1 MRENQTLMK
10 ALAKKKIDENT
21 RDWPSLLPELMYNLN
36 TTFVS
41 AINKT
46 HIKAVFNFD
55 PKLIRFESEWEG
67 KYDFIDLIKRNL
79 DKNKTLKY
87 LEEIEDQENEI
98 TKNGD
103 KTSIE

>member
-1 MRENQTLMK
+1 VKCEITNSGWHKMRENQTLMK

-46 HIKAVFNFD
+46 
-55 PKLIRFESEWEG
+55 
-67 KYDFIDLIKRNL
+67 
-79 DKNKTLKY
+79 
-87 LEEIEDQENEI
+87 Q
-98 TKNGD
+98 
-103 KTSIE
+103 

>member
-21 RDWPSLLPELMYNLN
+21 RDWPSLLPDLMYDLN

-46 HIKAVFNFD
+46 PFKAVFNFD
-55 PKLIRFESEWEG
+55 PKLIRFELEG
-67 KYDFIDLIKRNL
+67 KYDFIYLREILIK
-79 DKNKTLKY
+79 
-87 LEEIEDQENEI
+87 IEL
-98 TKNGD
+98 
-103 KTSIE
+103 

>member
-46 HIKAVFNFD
+46 PFKAVFNFEANM
-55 PKLIRFESEWEG
+55 IRIG
-67 KYDFIDLIKRNL
+67 MGR
-79 DKNKTLKY
+79 
-87 LEEIEDQENEI
+87 
-98 TKNGD
+98 
-103 KTSIE
+103 